1 MCHPQAAADSLEAA
15 IESKNTEEEEN
26 DGEGGVDG
34 DGADEGQSIVVK
46 EKGGMVLFMEVIPHS

>member
-1 MCHPQAAADSLEAA
+1 MCHPQAAADSLDAA
-15 IESKNTEEEEN
+15 VESKNMEED

-46 EKGGMVLFMEVIPHS
+46 EKGGMVLFMEVIPH